1 MPTTGSPVRLSTQIN
16 LSGRQIPGDS
26 AAATQ
31 TLSQITA
38 SVPVQSGAMSTSLL
52 STSLLDHIR
61 GSWRI
66 LVKED
71 VAFGIV
77 GFISLGIDLG
87 IYNLLLAHS
96 VGVLTAKTIS
106 TIVATTFAYFGNLY
120 FSFSHRARTSLGR
133 ETSFFFGINVVALL
147 GGLAI
152 LALFAYPL
160 HLKYDHFAM
169 NVVNLF
175 TIGLGTLFRF
185 WAYKQFVFLHPDR
198 VAAGLPDDDDELD
211 EDAFI
216 SAS

>member
-1 MPTTGSPVRLSTQIN
+1 
-16 LSGRQIPGDS
+16 
-26 AAATQ
+26 
-31 TLSQITA
+31 
-38 SVPVQSGAMSTSLL
+38 MSTSLR

-66 LVKED
+66 LVKEV

-87 IYNLLLAHS
+87 IYNLMLAHHI
-96 VGVLTAKTIS
+96 GVLTAKTVS

-133 ETSFFFGINVVALL
+133 ETSFFFGINVLALL

-160 HLKYDHFAM
+160 HLKYDHVAM

-185 WAYKQFVFLHPDR
+185 WAYKRFVFLHPDR
-198 VAAGLPDDDDELD
+198 VAAGLPDDED
-211 EDAFI
+211 EDEFGEDAYI